1 MTIRNLYKTENENSQ
16 KKYEKSIESIKKI
29 VNKTQNFE
37 AYPDKKEFVEFFYDL
52 GVFILQMY
60 EFEKLNSLEYFS
72 AHSTLELMEE
82 NKSFFSDILPES
94 YDTSWANPTY
104 TVQKLGDNFG
114 QLFSYFYIH
123 TRHYITYAFLHKRF
137 AMAEWNEVFIE
148 AFHLIDNNMPNL
160 EKLKKVIT
168 KIDSLYNV
176 KDQQI
181 RLMETYDPDFDYYK
195 NIIENSDLA
204 DERYLFRF
212 GCYITENT
220 IRIAKHLHSLP
231 EKKIKNLADFM
242 ADAYER
248 GFVASDKDMSKKSTI
263 KLIYP
268 AGFERII
275 KYLLRALQSKG
286 LKAIVSRVTGA
297 TTNKQ
302 YPYDHRFDRALYLD
316 EGLVNRIKKNL
327 AKAYELCK
335 DYTDEY
341 SGLIYFETF
350 GEEPFS
356 PKTKKECLKLN
367 EDQQKLVQQIQ
378 HIASQITYTYIPR
391 EETSFSIISFP
402 TPEIGDKFEEI
413 FDDTYAINMLKN
425 EVYEPIQQKI
435 IDALDTADYAHIKG
449 KGNNE
454 TDLKVQLPKISN
466 PEKQTN
472 FVNCT
477 ADVNI
482 PLGEVFTTPQL
493 KGTNGILHIKNTYL
507 KGLRFKDLKLTF
519 EDGFVTDYSCL
530 NFDTD
535 EENKKYIEENIL
547 FPHKT
552 LPMGEFAIG
561 TNTLA
566 YIVAQKFNIL
576 HLLPVLI
583 IEKMGPHFAVGD
595 TCFTFEED
603 KQVYNPD
610 GKEIIARDNEKTI
623 QRKEDMSKAY
633 TFTHIDITLPYESI
647 GHITAVS
654 KNGTKIDILRDERF
668 VLKGT
673 ENLNEPLD
681 EYYK

>member
-1 MTIRNLYKTENENSQ
+1 MTIKNLYNQENQNSQ
-16 KKYEKSIESIKKI
+16 EKYTKSIESIKEI

-37 AYPDKKEFVEFFYDL
+37 AYPDKKEFIEFFYDL
-52 GVFILQMY
+52 GTFILQMY
-60 EFEKLNSLEYFS
+60 ELEKNIKPEYFS
-72 AHSTLELMEE
+72 TRSTFELMEE
-82 NKSFFSDILPES
+82 NRSFFETILPEG

-104 TVQKLGDNFG
+104 AVRKLGDMFG
-114 QLFSYFYIH
+114 QLFSFFYIQ
-123 TRHYITYAFLHKRF
+123 TRHYISLAFLHKRF

-148 AFHLIDNNMPNL
+148 AFHLIENKMPNL
-160 EKLKKVIT
+160 EELKNVIT
-168 KIDSLYNV
+168 KIDSLYSV

-181 RLMETYDPDFDYYK
+181 RLMETYDTDFDYYK
-195 NIIENSDLA
+195 NIIEDADLA

-212 GCYITENT
+212 GCYINENT
-220 IRIAKHLHSLP
+220 IRIAKYLQSLP
-231 EKKIKNLADFM
+231 KKKIKDLADFM

-263 KLIYP
+263 MLIYP

-275 KYLLRALQSKG
+275 KYLLQALQSKG
-286 LKAIVSRVTGA
+286 LKAIVRRVIGA

-302 YPYDHRFDRALYLD
+302 YPYDHRFDRALYLE
-316 EGLVNRIKKNL
+316 EGLVSRIKKNL
-327 AKAYELCK
+327 AKAYDLCK

-367 EDQQKLVQQIQ
+367 ENQQKMVQQIQ
-378 HIASQITYTYIPR
+378 QIASQINYTYTPR

-413 FDDTYAINMLKN
+413 FNDIYAINMLKN

-435 IDALDTADYAHIKG
+435 IDALDTAEYAHIKG
-449 KGNNE
+449 RGSNE

-493 KGTNGILHIKNTYL
+493 KGTTGILHIKDTYL

-530 NFDTD
+530 NFDNNK
-535 EENKKYIEENIL
+535 ENKKYIEENIL

-610 GKEIIARDNEKTI
+610 GKEIVARDNEKTI
-623 QRKEDMSKAY
+623 QRKKDMSKAY
-633 TFTHIDITLPYESI
+633 TFTHIDITLPHESI

-654 KNGTKIDILRDERF
+654 KNGINIDILRDERF

-673 ENLNEPLD
+673 KKLNEPLN
-681 EYYK
+681 EYYT

>member
-1 MTIRNLYKTENENSQ
+1 MTIKNLYNEENQNSQ
-16 KKYEKSIESIKKI
+16 EKYTKTIEAIKKI
-29 VNKTQNFE
+29 VNKTQNLE
-37 AYPDKKEFVEFFYDL
+37 AYPDKKEFIRFFYDL
-52 GVFILQMY
+52 GVFILQSY
-60 EFEKLNSLEYFS
+60 EFEKRNSPEHFS
-72 AHSTLELMEE
+72 AHSTTELMKE
-82 NKSFFSDILPES
+82 NKSFFADILPEN
-94 YDTSWANPTY
+94 YGTSWANPTY
-104 TVQKLGDNFG
+104 AVHKLGDNFG

-123 TRHYITYAFLHKRF
+123 TRRYITYAFLHKRF

-148 AFHLIDNNMPNL
+148 AFHLLENNMPNF
-160 EKLKKVIT
+160 EKLKNVIT
-168 KIDSLYNV
+168 KIDSLYSV

-181 RLMETYDPDFDYYK
+181 RLMETYDPDSDYYK
-195 NIIENSDLA
+195 NIIEDADLA

-212 GCYITENT
+212 GCYITKNT
-220 IRIAKHLHSLP
+220 IRIAKYMQSLP
-231 EKKIKNLADFM
+231 KKKIKDLADFM

-263 KLIYP
+263 MLIYP

-275 KYLLRALQSKG
+275 KYLLQALKSKG
-286 LKAIVSRVTGA
+286 LKAIVRRVTGA

-316 EGLVNRIKKNL
+316 EGLVNRIKENL

-367 EDQQKLVQQIQ
+367 ENQQKLVQQIQ
-378 HIASQITYTYIPR
+378 HIASQITYTYTPR
-391 EETSFSIISFP
+391 AETSFSIISFP

-454 TDLKVQLPKISN
+454 TDLKVQLPKISD

-482 PLGEVFTTPQL
+482 PLGEVFTSPQL
-493 KGTNGILHIKNTYL
+493 KDTNGILHIKDTYL

-519 EDGFVTDYSCL
+519 EDGFVTDYSCS
-530 NFDTD
+530 NFDND
-535 EENKKYIEENIL
+535 GENKKYIEENIL

-623 QRKEDMSKAY
+623 QRKEDMGKAY
-633 TFTHIDITLPYESI
+633 TFCHIDITLPYEAI
-647 GHITAVS
+647 GNITAVS
-654 KNGTKIDILRDERF
+654 KNGTKIDIIRDERF

-673 ENLNEPLD
+673 EELNVPLD
-681 EYYK
+681 EYYT

>member
-1 MTIRNLYKTENENSQ
+1 MTIKNIYNEENQNSQ
-16 KKYEKSIESIKKI
+16 KKYIQTIESIKEI

-37 AYPDKKEFVEFFYDL
+37 AYTDKKEFIRFFHDL
-52 GVFILQMY
+52 GVFILQSY
-60 EFEKLNSLEYFS
+60 EFEKRNSPEYFS
-72 AHSTLELMEE
+72 AHSTTELMNE
-82 NKSFFSDILPES
+82 NKSFFADILPEN

-104 TVQKLGDNFG
+104 AVQKLGDNFG
-114 QLFSYFYIH
+114 QLFSYFNIH

-148 AFHLIDNNMPNL
+148 VFYLIDNNMPNL
-160 EKLKKVIT
+160 EKLTNVIT
-168 KIDSLYNV
+168 KIDSLYSV

-181 RLMETYDPDFDYYK
+181 RLMETHDPDFDYYK
-195 NIIENSDLA
+195 NIIENADLA

-220 IRIAKHLHSLP
+220 IRIAKYLHSLP

-242 ADAYER
+242 ADAYEL
-248 GFVASDKDMSKKSTI
+248 GFTNSDKDMSKKSTI
-263 KLIYP
+263 MLIYP

-275 KYLLRALQSKG
+275 KYLLQALQSKG

-302 YPYDHRFDRALYLD
+302 YSYDHRFDRALYLD
-316 EGLVNRIKKNL
+316 EGLVNMIKKNL

-367 EDQQKLVQQIQ
+367 ENQQKLVQQIQ
-378 HIASQITYTYIPR
+378 HIANQITYTYKPR

-449 KGNNE
+449 KGSNE

-466 PEKQTN
+466 PKKQTN

-493 KGTNGILHIKNTYL
+493 KGTNGILHIKDTYL

-530 NFDTD
+530 NFDND

-633 TFTHIDITLPYESI
+633 TFRHIDITLPYESI
-647 GHITAVS
+647 GHITAVN
-654 KNGTKIDILRDERF
+654 KNGTNIDILRDERF
-668 VLKGT
+668 ALKGT
-673 ENLNEPLD
+673 EKLNEPLD
-681 EYYK
+681 EYYT